1 MTSKMNPHQPHW
13 KKSLRAASGFTLIE
27 LVLVLTIIMILIG
40 GAAVVLNR
48 SGFIGAAQET
58 KVSSDI
64 QSISSALNAYAS
76 RYGRLPTTEQ
86 GLQALVEKTTIAPIP
101 DGKFDRF
108 MDEVPLDPWKQPYKY
123 RRPPQKSKKEFD
135 LYSIGAD
142 GVENT
147 PDDIGNWKSADQ
159 K

>member
-1 MTSKMNPHQPHW
+1 MNPTQLNW
-13 KKSLRAASGFTLIE
+13 KKSIRSAAGFTLIE

-48 SGFIGAAQET
+48 SGFIGSAQET

-86 GLQALVEKTTIAPIP
+86 GLQALVEKTTISPIP
-101 DGKFDRF
+101 DGKFQAF
-108 MDEVPLDPWKQPYKY
+108 MDEVPLDPWKQLLQVPPP
-123 RRPPQKSKKEFD
+123 RPKIEEG
-135 LYSIGAD
+135 I
-142 GVENT
+142 
-147 PDDIGNWKSADQ
+147 
-159 K
+159 